1 VRVIREPY
9 ATAYQGARGALSSSE
24 HATGRPQVTSG
35 TRPLDDRPDWEE
47 FTAARER
54 FFTLLQDLAELAERA
69 ELGDEPAEPHR
80 EGSIG

>member
-1 VRVIREPY
+1 
-9 ATAYQGARGALSSSE
+9 
-24 HATGRPQVTSG
+24 VTSG
-35 TRPLDDRPDWEE
+35 RRPLDDRPDWQE

>member
-1 VRVIREPY
+1 
-9 ATAYQGARGALSSSE
+9 
-24 HATGRPQVTSG
+24 VTSG